1 MNNSALSFR
10 RWAVPLAAALSGV
23 IVLVSM
29 FVDPAPNADGKELI
43 QAYAANDGA
52 QGLHTNLIHYG
63 FALFAPVA
71 YAMVGL
77 VRERGAWIANIAGI
91 LAVIG
96 LSTLP
101 GLVLIDYFTV
111 GVEHVAG
118 LETAFASQNEVEKL
132 PGFIALV
139 APAFLS
145 SMLAVPLA
153 TVAMWRAGLAAWWL
167 PLVVTVGFL
176 GPNVI
181 PGWMVGFTVMA
192 VAMLVLGWALW
203 RIPVAVWYGT
213 AASDAADRLPDDG
226 TLATA

>member
-1 MNNSALSFR
+1 
-10 RWAVPLAAALSGV
+10 
-23 IVLVSM
+23 M
-29 FVDPAPNADGKELI
+29 FVDPAPDAEGKELI

-63 FALFAPVA
+63 FALFVPVA

-77 VRERGAWIANIAGI
+77 VRGRGAWIANIAGI

-101 GLVLIDYFTV
+101 GLVLLDYFSV

-132 PGFIALV
+132 PGFTALLV
-139 APAFLS
+139 PAFLS

-153 TVAMWRAGLAAWWL
+153 AVAMWHAGLMAWWL
-167 PLVVTVGFL
+167 PLVVAVAFL

-181 PGWMVGFTVMA
+181 AGCMGGFTVMA
-192 VAMLVLGWALW
+192 VGMLVLGWALW
-203 RIPVAVWYGT
+203 RMPVAVWYGAT
-213 AASDAADRLPDDG
+213 SSDAADPVRNDG
-226 TLATA
+226 SPATA